1 MGRLEAALGTISDAL
16 VVTSRAGRVLWCNAT
31 YARMVARTPTGVLG
45 ESIYDQLPRDSES
58 APLLNPELVIAAG
71 DDGGQITRVLQ
82 RDQLHAVQIEWKPV
96 LTDPHRPLIFCFR
109 DVSAL
114 LSYEQLQIEAEGI
127 ERRRQQTENLNRS
140 LELERL
146 ALATQVMECP
156 VTGLPNRRGL
166 HLSISRALGTLR
178 ETGGTITILFC
189 DLNGFKEINDLYGH
203 QVGDDLLIEIGHRLQ
218 HALRSGDLLSRLGGD
233 EFVILTTGVFDHAD
247 ALQMAMRLQDAV
259 GSPWSLEE
267 HAIRPSM
274 SIGITFS
281 DDPDIHVDELIRR
294 ADLAMYEAKAKRDHQ
309 ISFYHSSIDTKV
321 KKNIHI
327 RRQIENAIRHE
338 CMHLAYQP
346 IVDLRDQ
353 TILGMEALLRL
364 GGSGSP
370 VVNPSEFIPI
380 AERTALILPMG
391 RWVIGAALQRLQ
403 QLRSAGSMVTMAI
416 NVSPLQLKE
425 TGLSDFFLTQ
435 VERASVD
442 PAWTAIE
449 VTESILIEQP
459 ELAASELRQLRSAG
473 VKVNLDDFGS
483 GYSSMSWLSKLPIDT
498 IKIDQ
503 SFISDFLVNPRK
515 AVVLK
520 AMIRL
525 SRDLGLS
532 LIAEGIETNA
542 QHDGLLAMGCNQG
555 QGYLFG
561 RPEPVIDSC
570 AVTG

>member
-1 MGRLEAALGTISDAL
+1 MGRLEAALGAISDAL

-58 APLLNPELVIAAG
+58 APLLNPEQVIAAG
-71 DDGGQITRVLQ
+71 DAGGQITRVLQ

-96 LTDPHRPLIFCFR
+96 PTDPQRPLIFCFR

-166 HLSISRALGTLR
+166 HLSISRALETLR

-281 DDPDIHVDELIRR
+281 DDPDIHVNELIRR
-294 ADLAMYEAKAKRDHQ
+294 ADLAMYEAKTKRDHQ

-327 RRQIENAIRHE
+327 RHQIENAIRHE

-403 QLRSAGSMVTMAI
+403 QLRSAGSNVTMAI

-532 LIAEGIETNA
+532 LIAEGIETIA

-555 QGYLFG
+555 QGFLFG